1 VYKGNKRCFS
11 IEKKIKYKP
20 GNQPLVV
27 YASVLP
33 RLNLQA
39 VLKHKLTAS
48 ENSLHSKKKDNGQP
62 LEQHHCTN
70 VLVEPIQL

>member
-1 VYKGNKRCFS
+1 LCIRATKVVFLLR
-11 IEKKIKYKP
+11 KKIKYKP

-48 ENSLHSKKKDNGQP
+48 ENSLHSKKKIMGNLLSNIIAP
-62 LEQHHCTN
+62 MF
-70 VLVEPIQL
+70 